1 MKRTSSVLALAM
13 LLASSARAQTQRF
26 PTIAVGLPGYVG
38 AIRLDTGGV
47 RRDMPGNAADVFRA
61 TRAAF
66 DALRIPVQEFDSTR
80 FFLYNA
86 ELIRMRT
93 MVGNRMSELLNC
105 GQGFTS
111 ANADV
116 YRITMAIAA
125 FVEPVDAD
133 RSRLRVAFA
142 AGGRSVEGA
151 SKDPVPCATTGLLES
166 RIEEFVRNRVR
177 TG

>member
-1 MKRTSSVLALAM
+1 MKRIPSALALA
-13 LLASSARAQTQRF
+13 LLVASSAAAQTARF

-47 RRDMPGNAADVFRA
+47 RRDMPGSAADVFRA

-66 DALRIPVQEFDSTR
+66 EALKIPVQEFDSTR
-80 FFLYNA
+80 TFLYNS
-86 ELIRMRT
+86 EFVRMRT
-93 MVGNRMSELLNC
+93 LMGSRMSELLNC

-125 FVEPVDAD
+125 FVEPVDAQ
-133 RSRLRVAFA
+133 RSRLRIAFA